1 MNVKLEVQVSERTGQ
16 ALVCVPGSA
25 MWELVEFLAM
35 HRTPVHYGYTDEG
48 FTVTFLHL
56 GKEAAQD
63 LLNGWNESW
72 MNDPAYEYQETRSEG
87 RRGLF
92 SLAV

>member
-1 MNVKLEVQVSERTGQ
+1 MKMKLDVRVSERTGQ
-16 ALVCVPGSA
+16 AFVCVPASA
-25 MWELVEFLAM
+25 MWELVEYLAL
-35 HRTPVHYGYTDEG
+35 HRTHVHYGYTEVG

-56 GKEAAQD
+56 GKEAAQE

-72 MNDPAYEYQETRSEG
+72 MNDPAYEHPEARAEG